1 MKPFSQVIID
11 IETNG
16 LLLNTD
22 RLHCIVILDINSGE
36 MLSLQEEDIHK
47 ALSCLR
53 NTEKIIGH
61 NILSFDLPIL
71 ERLFNFKPSE
81 HTEIFDTLVASRLI
95 WSDLKNDDFTLIRKG
110 SSFPSKLIGFH
121 SLKAWGFRLG
131 ILKDDFGETTDWS
144 YWSPEMQSYCEQD
157 TRVTLKL
164 YELIQ
169 SQNYSPEALSLEHQF
184 RAVIDKQEAFGFCF
198 NKEKAIELYGTLQ
211 EKRLKLK
218 EELQTIFP
226 PIDEGDYFTPK
237 VNNKTRGY
245 VKGVEIWRPKIT
257 SFNPSSR
264 QHIAS
269 RLKDKYNWQPAE
281 LTEQGVPK
289 VDEEVLSSLP
299 YPEAKLLS
307 EYLLLDKRL
316 GQLSDG
322 QQAWLKAVDG
332 ITDRIHGRVN
342 TNGTVTGRCTHH
354 SPNMAQV
361 PAVGAPY
368 GKECRSLFG
377 PPKGYYQIGCDAS
390 GLELRCLA
398 HYLARY
404 DGGAYAQVVL
414 HGDIHTTNQ
423 KAAGLPDR
431 NTAKRFAYAYLY
443 GAGDLL
449 IGSLI
454 NPTLQDDPSKIE
466 LGKEVK
472 ARFLKQT
479 PALAMLLDDIQK
491 AVKARGY
498 LIGLDKRRLPI
509 RSVHSALNTLL
520 QSAGA
525 IAMKLAT
532 CLFWE
537 TAEMAMSW
545 RFGDEVAQMAHI
557 HDEFQL
563 AVRDDIPSETVGN
576 LAVKAIQ
583 DAGKAF
589 NFRCPLDGEYKV
601 GTDWAETH

>member
-1 MKPFSQVIID
+1 
-11 IETNG
+11 
-16 LLLNTD
+16 
-22 RLHCIVILDINSGE
+22 
-36 MLSLQEEDIHK
+36 
-47 ALSCLR
+47 
-53 NTEKIIGH
+53 
-61 NILSFDLPIL
+61 
-71 ERLFNFKPSE
+71 
-81 HTEIFDTLVASRLI
+81 
-95 WSDLKNDDFTLIRKG
+95 
-110 SSFPSKLIGFH
+110 
-121 SLKAWGFRLG
+121 
-131 ILKDDFGETTDWS
+131 
-144 YWSPEMQSYCEQD
+144 MQSYCEQD

-454 NPTLQDDPSKIE
+454 NPTLQDDPSKIK